1 MQEYL
6 LNEIQA
12 VYRLAGV
19 DINDKHIEIIV
30 RQMLQKVRV
39 VEPGDSNFLEGDL
52 VDKFRFMDEN
62 ERIEEAGG
70 QPATFEPVLLGIT
83 RASLMTESFLS
94 AASFQ
99 ETTKVLTKAAVE
111 GKTDYLRGLKENI
124 VIGHVIPA
132 GTGVRLHRNSTT
144 EGGELE
150 PLPERALDDE
160 EEEAMLGTKVLDVG

>member
-1 MQEYL
+1 M
-6 LNEIQA
+6 
-12 VYRLAGV
+12 
-19 DINDKHIEIIV
+19 
-30 RQMLQKVRV
+30 
-39 VEPGDSNFLEGDL
+39 
-52 VDKFRFMDEN
+52 DKFRFMDEN
-62 ERIEEAGG
+62 SRIEEAGG

-132 GTGVRLHRNSTT
+132 GSGVRYHRMATT

-150 PLPERALDDE
+150 PIPERALEEDE
-160 EEEAMLGTKVLDVG
+160 EDAMLGTRVLDVG